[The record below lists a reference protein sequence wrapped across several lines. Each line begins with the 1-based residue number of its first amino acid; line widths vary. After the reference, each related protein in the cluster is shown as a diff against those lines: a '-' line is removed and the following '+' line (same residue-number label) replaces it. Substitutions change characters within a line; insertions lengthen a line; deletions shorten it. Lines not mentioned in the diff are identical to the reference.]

1 VWLLAAIWLPAWNGA
16 SWESCVVDQRES
28 QSLLSV
34 GIAWATRITTIA
46 LELSVPVAVG
56 FGLDR
61 WLSTAP
67 LATLLGALLG
77 FVLFM
82 LHTVRIASEF
92 TRGSNPKAAGLDD
105 ERRRAGRGGPS
116 GSG

>member
-1 VWLLAAIWLPAWNGA
+1 MPLLAGIGLSVRLGV

-34 GIAWATRITTIA
+34 GIAWASRITTIA

-61 WLSTAP
+61 WLATAP
-67 LATLLGALLG
+67 MATILGAVLG

-82 LHTVRIASEF
+82 VHTVRIASEF
-92 TRGSNPKAAGLDD
+92 TGGSNRKAAGLDD
-105 ERRRAGRGGPS
+105 EHRRAGRAGPS